1 MKNSQTVL
9 QAGARNS
16 KLSLAQTGQVF
27 AKLKELLPIL
37 DFEILPFSSPG
48 DRDRK
53 TDLRESDADFFTRDL
68 DDAVLSG
75 EIDCAVHSAKD
86 LPPELRERLDVL
98 YFPWAEDRRDVLI
111 YPKGKGATNVPRI
124 GISSKRREDYAVK
137 RFPTGKILPI
147 RGNIDDRI
155 AQLDRGEY
163 DVLIM
168 AAAGLV
174 RLGLADRISEYIPL
188 EELTP
193 PPEQGRLA
201 MVFKKG
207 NSTFTMLRKL
217 FVKPLIFA
225 GAGVG
230 TKENTTLGT
239 IDALK
244 NCEICL
250 YDALC
255 PQELLEYLPYEAE
268 AIYVGKR
275 SGEHS
280 YSQPEICRMLLDY
293 ARKGKRVVRLK
304 GGDPGIFGRLAE
316 EVAVL
321 DEYELP
327 HRVLPGISSLT
338 AATTSTGLLLTRRG
352 LSRGFNVFS
361 PRKSGSGDIEWLS
374 DEEKSMLP
382 QVFFMGVGKLKAIC
396 EKLFAEGRNLETP
409 VAVVFNAGYPD
420 QKIINGAIENIV
432 DKMPNTSMP
441 GIIIVGDIANKD
453 FIFREHGILAGKR
466 ILFAGSEALMTK
478 AERNIRDFDGIPLL
492 KPMIKLESCLEEV
505 ETEKIIKA
513 DWVIVNSPSSA
524 RFLID
529 SGVDLRKLPKIAVC
543 GKQTAAVFKA
553 SGIRPEIC
561 PENDF
566 GVAGLLKSIKGE
578 LKKSD
583 KVIRLC
589 SDESDSSLTDE
600 LKKIAP
606 DTEELI
612 GYCNQTVAY
621 DFLPE
626 FDAVLFTSPSTV
638 EAFIN
643 NFSVASLED
652 KKICVIGRPT
662 EKVLKELLPGISVIK
677 GAEATVDDMIF
688 ALATDYVNCDLKG
701 DDK

>member
-1 MKNSQTVL
+1 MKSSQTVL

-16 KLSLAQTGQVF
+16 KLSLAQTEQAF
-27 AKLKELLPIL
+27 AKLKELLPVL
-37 DFEILPFSSPG
+37 DFEIISFSSPG
-48 DRDRK
+48 DRDKK

-86 LPPELRERLDVL
+86 LPQELREGLDVL

-111 YPKGKGATNVPRI
+111 YPKGAANAPRI
-124 GISSKRREDYAVK
+124 GISSKRREEYAAK
-137 RFPTGKILPI
+137 RFSAGKTLPI

-193 PPEQGRLA
+193 PPDQGRLA

-207 NSTFTMLRKL
+207 NSTFTLLRKL
-217 FVKPLIFA
+217 FVKPLVFA

-239 IDALK
+239 IEALK
-244 NCEICL
+244 NCDVCL

-255 PQELLEYLPYEAE
+255 PQELLDYLPCGAQ

-275 SGEHS
+275 SGKHS
-280 YSQPEICRMLLDY
+280 YSQTEICRMLLDY

-316 EVAVL
+316 EIAVL

-327 HRVLPGISSLT
+327 YRVLPGISSLT

-352 LSRGFNVFS
+352 TARGFNVFS
-361 PRKSGSGDIEWLS
+361 PRKSGSSDIEWLS
-374 DEEKSMLP
+374 DEEKSEMP
-382 QVFFMGVGKLKAIC
+382 QVFFMGVGKLKGIC
-396 EKLFAEGRNLETP
+396 EQLLAEGRNSATP

-420 QKIINGAIENIV
+420 QKIINGTIENIT
-432 DKMPNTSMP
+432 DKMPDASMP
-441 GIIIVGDIANKD
+441 GIIIVGDIANRD
-453 FIFREHGILAGKR
+453 FIFREHGVFAGKR
-466 ILFAGSEALMTK
+466 ILFAGSEALKTK
-478 AERNIRDFDGIPLL
+478 AERNIREFGGIPVSM
-492 KPMIKLESCLEEV
+492 PMIELESCLKEAEIK
-505 ETEKIIKA
+505 EISKA
-513 DWVIVNSPSSA
+513 DWIIVNSPSSA
-524 RFLID
+524 EFLVE

-543 GKQTAAVFKA
+543 GKQTAAIFEA
-553 SGIRPEIC
+553 RGIKPEIC
-561 PENDF
+561 PEKDF
-566 GVAGLLKSIKGE
+566 GAAELLKSIKGE

-583 KVIRLC
+583 RVVRLC
-589 SDESDSSLTDE
+589 SDKSDSLLTDE

-606 DTEELI
+606 DTGELI
-612 GYCNQTVAY
+612 SYNNKPVTY
-621 DFLPE
+621 DSLPE

-638 EAFIN
+638 ESFVS
-643 NFSVASLED
+643 NFSITSLKS
-652 KKICVIGRPT
+652 KKICVIGKPT
-662 EKVLKELLPGISVIK
+662 EKTLKELLPEASVIK
-677 GAEATVDDMIF
+677 GTEATVEDMIF
-688 ALATDYVNCDLKG
+688 TLAAEYVKSDLKG